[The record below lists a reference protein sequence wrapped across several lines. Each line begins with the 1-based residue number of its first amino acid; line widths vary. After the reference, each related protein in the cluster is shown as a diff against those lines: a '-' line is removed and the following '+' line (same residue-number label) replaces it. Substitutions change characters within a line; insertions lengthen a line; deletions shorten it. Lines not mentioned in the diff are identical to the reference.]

1 METEVVKI
9 EQPATEPITEQP
21 QEKRGFWQIIGE
33 FFHENYAMF
42 FAPVAVLFLYCL
54 MLAIFGVY
62 PFGDKYTAASY
73 DLSAQICPFIEHLF
87 DVMQGKSTFTY
98 TYAIVGGADVTGT
111 FLYFFISPFSF
122 LFLIFGD
129 GMVAHASSIVM
140 ACKLAAISVAGAWFA
155 KKLFDGIPDYICIA
169 VGIVYAY
176 CGYMFVANTYINWM
190 DFLIYLP
197 FCAGAFKHFVKTNEF
212 LPFSILMAC
221 CIYTCFSIAC
231 FSMFTVFPTLIV
243 FGLLC
248 VEKDRKMQFIAY
260 LCLAFVVAVLLAL
273 PVLLPALSAFLNSAR
288 GGDLFENLWYG
299 YTVTDSGAIEN
310 FNASYF
316 LSGSD
321 GTGGWLH
328 SIYAKWSYI
337 LADSVFFMLTL
348 VWFTRRDFKEPFVK
362 FMLIAGVFTLLPTI
376 VDEAMNLMNMGSYMS
391 YALRFGFLNALYFL
405 GGACLAL
412 EGLCFK
418 PGCAYDGTPLFQ
430 GFGTNAFLGE
440 ATAQESAPKTQND
453 GGMVATNTKKGLP
466 SFAENKSLYIWAG
479 VFILVALAAFIFL
492 IWFMN
497 DGNYKKFLSAFATD
511 SAQVSSLDSFSSR
524 FAHSLGGLEVVIVF
538 FIIVAILVIMACA
551 LVYTKKIGMTLAS
564 FALIAV
570 VGVQVCFYNVSIVA
584 GNAST
589 QHVKLG
595 DYQAVCKTL
604 NELDD
609 SYFRVKDFGQTYSN
623 GVDSAVN
630 ANAPFTGGTNA
641 FSVFS
646 SVIDADNF
654 GVYQIF
660 GYMGNAKNSFKSTHS
675 ESKLESGNTIYASDV
690 FGDCFLG
697 YKYFAV
703 HTSMVAEA
711 EKKPYLKEV
720 TVLDENGAE
729 VPLKDGEFTV
739 YENTSV
745 FPLGFKVDSG
755 NFEFVADNTNSRS
768 NRRANQQAL
777 YKYLTGED
785 LESATGKKYVTDETA
800 EKLSKRLWT
809 RAASVEVGAAE
820 IKASVTAEQG
830 EYLMLSFVASK
841 GYTVTVNGKTA
852 ELCEN
857 DLDLLCVAL
866 EDGENEIVF
875 TYKSPYVSYFWI
887 GVAAAVVGLI
897 ILLLV
902 VNKTKVVEDCA
913 SVIAWAGIIL
923 AVLVVAFFMVFPTG
937 VFLSKVVEMLKG
949 ILIK

>member
-1 METEVVKI
+1 MESKQV
-9 EQPATEPITEQP
+9 EQSVAQTTAEQT
-21 QEKRGFWQIIGE
+21 QEKRAFGQVLGE
-33 FFHENYAMF
+33 FFYENYAMF
-42 FAPVAVLFLYCL
+42 FAPVIVLFLYCL

-98 TYAIVGGADVTGT
+98 SYAIVGGADVTGT

-140 ACKLAAISVAGAWFA
+140 ACKLAAISVAGTWFA
-155 KKLFDGIPDYICIA
+155 KKLFTGIPDYICVAIG
-169 VGIVYAY
+169 VVYAY
-176 CGYMFVANTYINWM
+176 CGYTFVANTYINWM

-197 FCAGAFKHFVKTNEF
+197 FCVAAFKHFVKTNEF

-248 VEKDRKMQFIAY
+248 VEKDRKMQFIAH
-260 LCLAFVVAVLLAL
+260 LCLAFAAAILLAL

-299 YTVTDSGAIEN
+299 YTVSDSGALEN

-316 LSGSD
+316 LSGTD

-337 LADSVFFMLTL
+337 LADTVFFMLTL
-348 VWFTRRDFKEPFVK
+348 VWFTRVDMKTPFAK
-362 FMLIAGVFTLLPTI
+362 FMLIAGAFTLLPTV

-418 PGCAYDGTPLFQ
+418 PWCAYDGTPLFK
-430 GFGTNAFLGE
+430 GFTGNAVFAELPTQE
-440 ATAQESAPKTQND
+440 NTAEMQKD
-453 GGMVATNTKKGLP
+453 GGMVKANAQKGLP
-466 SFAENKSLYIWAG
+466 NFAENKSLYIWAG

-497 DGNYKKFLSAFATD
+497 DGNYKKFLTAFATD

-538 FIIVAILVIMACA
+538 FVIVAILVIMGCA
-551 LVYTKKIGMTLAS
+551 LVYTKKLGLTLLS

-570 VGVQVCFYNVSIVA
+570 VGVQVCFYNVTLVG

-589 QHVKLG
+589 QHEKIG
-595 DYQAVCKTL
+595 DYQAVCKVL
-604 NELDD
+604 NAQDD

-630 ANAPFTGGTNA
+630 ANVPFSSGSNA

-660 GYMGNAKNSFKSTHS
+660 GYMGNAKNSFKSTHN
-675 ESKLESGNTIYASDV
+675 ESKLETSSTVYASDA

-697 YKYFAV
+697 YKYFIV
-703 HTSMVAEA
+703 HKSMVAEA
-711 EKKPYLKEV
+711 EKKSYLKKV
-720 TVLDENGAE
+720 TTLDEKGNE
-729 VPLKDGEFTV
+729 IPLKDGEFTV

-755 NFEFVADNTNSRS
+755 DFQFVAENSNNRS

-777 YKYLTGED
+777 YRYLTGED
-785 LESATGKKYVTDETA
+785 LENTTGEKYVTDATA
-800 EKLSKRLWT
+800 KKLSDRLWT
-809 RAASVEVGAAE
+809 RAADVEVGAAE

-841 GYTVTVNGKTA
+841 GYTVTLNGKA
-852 ELCEN
+852 VELCEN
-857 DLDLLCVAL
+857 DLGLLCVAL
-866 EDGENEIVF
+866 EAGENELVF
-875 TYKSPYVSYFWI
+875 TYKSPYVAYFWI
-887 GVAAAVVGLI
+887 GIAAAVVGLVA
-897 ILLLV
+897 LLLII
-902 VNKTKVVEDCA
+902 NKTKAMDRCA
-913 SVIAWAGIIL
+913 CVIAWAGIIL

-937 VFLSKVVEMLKG
+937 VFLSKVLEMLKG